1 MAGLLRKPLL
11 HKLPLAQHNILGL
24 GKLEL
29 VVVERIELELVGH
42 IVLALDKQLVEQHI
56 VQLELRKRPLVGL
69 GPSKLLAVELE
80 LGKLAAAALELGK
93 LVATIEQLVVDKL
106 VVGQLAAVELEL
118 DRPVAELVEL
128 VAQPIFVAAS
138 LAVVEPQPIVG
149 LAVSLEPGPGPVV
162 SEQPVSLEQ
171 FAEQLSA
178 EAAELGQI
186 SESEFEPVGSFVSE
200 SKKLVIVRHIGFSK
214 PSQLERRFSA
224 AGCQRCW

>member
-1 MAGLLRKPLL
+1 M
-11 HKLPLAQHNILGL
+11 
-24 GKLEL
+24 
-29 VVVERIELELVGH
+29 VERIELELVGH
-42 IVLALDKQLVEQHI
+42 IVLALGKQLVEQHI
-56 VQLELRKRPLVGL
+56 VQLELRKRPLVRL
-69 GPSKLLAVELE
+69 GPGKLVAVELE
-80 LGKLAAAALELGK
+80 LGKLAAVVALELGK
-93 LVATIEQLVVDKL
+93 LVATVEQLVVDKL

-128 VAQPIFVAAS
+128 VAQPILFAAS

-214 PSQLERRFSA
+214 PSRLERRFSA